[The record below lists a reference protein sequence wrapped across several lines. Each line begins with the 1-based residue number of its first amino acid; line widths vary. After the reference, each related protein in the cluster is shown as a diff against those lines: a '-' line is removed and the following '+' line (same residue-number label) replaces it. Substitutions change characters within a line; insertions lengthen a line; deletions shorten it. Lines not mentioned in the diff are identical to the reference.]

1 MTNAIVLAAGG
12 TGGHVFPALALA
24 AELALRGR
32 QPALITDRRGDRYCA
47 AYAASGAHK
56 FGTHVIRAGTL
67 SARDPFGSLKG
78 LFDILAGTIAAR
90 RLLGRLDAG
99 AVVGFGGYPSL
110 PTMLAALRAGLP
122 TLIHEQNAVLGRVNR
137 RLARRVMAIA
147 LSVPETRGLGA
158 ADQPKTT
165 LTGTPVRAEIA
176 AIGQRDYEPPRDDG
190 PLELLVVGGSQGAAL
205 FASIVPA
212 ALAGL
217 PASLKLRLS
226 VVQQCRPED
235 QEKVS
240 AAYDG
245 QEISAETAAF
255 FDDLPMRLDRA
266 HLVIA
271 RAGAATVSELQA
283 AGRPALLVP
292 YARAMGDHQSANAR
306 ALADAGSGWL
316 MTETAL
322 TPERLRDQLKELLA
336 DPAALA
342 RAAGA
347 ARAATPRDAAQRLAD
362 LTEALIPG
370 QPDTAATGAG
380 GREAS
385 R

>member
-1 MTNAIVLAAGG
+1 MTGAIVLAAGG

-67 SARDPFGSLKG
+67 SARGPFGSLKG
-78 LFDILAGTIAAR
+78 LFDILAGTSAAR

-147 LSVPETRGLGA
+147 LSFPETRGLGA

-176 AIGQRDYEPPRDDG
+176 AIGQRDYDPPRDDG
-190 PLELLVVGGSQGAAL
+190 PLELLVIGADHAIDDLRHARFEEGAL
-205 FASIVPA
+205 
-212 ALAGL
+212 
-217 PASLKLRLS
+217 
-226 VVQQCRPED
+226 VQQTCFVERATESKGRRLGYD
-235 QEKVS
+235 RLVEVEERRRLGLVVRGS
-240 AAYDG
+240 A
-245 QEISAETAAF
+245 
-255 FDDLPMRLDRA
+255 
-266 HLVIA
+266 
-271 RAGAATVSELQA
+271 
-283 AGRPALLVP
+283 
-292 YARAMGDHQSANAR
+292 
-306 ALADAGSGWL
+306 
-316 MTETAL
+316 
-322 TPERLRDQLKELLA
+322 
-336 DPAALA
+336 
-342 RAAGA
+342 
-347 ARAATPRDAAQRLAD
+347 
-362 LTEALIPG
+362 
-370 QPDTAATGAG
+370 
-380 GREAS
+380 
-385 R
+385 